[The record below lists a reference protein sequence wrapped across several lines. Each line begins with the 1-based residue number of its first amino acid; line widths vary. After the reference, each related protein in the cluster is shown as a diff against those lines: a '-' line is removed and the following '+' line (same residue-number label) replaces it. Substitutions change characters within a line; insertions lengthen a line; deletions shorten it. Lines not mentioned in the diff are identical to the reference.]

1 MSFMDIIVC
10 SQCSGHYVVD
20 WANSETD
27 GFMTFSVCP
36 ICGVTFSINLD
47 GVDIPDSVSDTS
59 IEEDSSLPALE
70 DHSGD
75 SAVSKGTLVECSN
88 GCGYFD
94 SDLSDFCPFCDAPHS
109 ESVVDGLDN
118 YECENCGFF
127 GDITELSDLYGGG
140 LCPQCG
146 CEIQSWET
154 L

>member
-75 SAVSKGTLVECSN
+75 SAVSKCTLVECSN

-94 SDLSDFCPFCDAPHS
+94 SDLSEVCPFCDAPPCDQGH
-109 ESVVDGLDN
+109 
-118 YECENCGFF
+118 F
-127 GDITELSDLYGGG
+127 GDSELGGEFYCHWCG
-140 LCPQCG
+140 YTGECCINHINAEACPECG
-146 CEIQSWET
+146 AM
-154 L
+154 